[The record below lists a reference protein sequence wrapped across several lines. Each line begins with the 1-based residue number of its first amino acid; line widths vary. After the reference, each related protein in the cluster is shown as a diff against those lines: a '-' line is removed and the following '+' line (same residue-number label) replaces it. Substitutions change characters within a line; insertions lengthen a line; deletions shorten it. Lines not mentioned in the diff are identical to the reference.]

1 MNYWWTA
8 DYHINHKNIIEYC
21 NRPFKSLKQM
31 NDTIIRNHNE
41 RVKEEDTV
49 FHIGDFCF
57 KNSNGGKVG
66 EGVPVK
72 SSEIEKQLNGKIIHI
87 KGNHDK
93 NNSTKTIIH
102 NCKISFGGK
111 IINLVHNPEHRNYDV
126 DINFTGHVHEKWEI
140 KRFRK
145 EYKVTDCINVGVDVH
160 NFYPQSFNE
169 IISRYSKWKKSKGIL
184 DEIGIRR
191 RK

>member
-1 MNYWWTA
+1 
-8 DYHINHKNIIEYC
+8 
-21 NRPFKSLKQM
+21 M
-31 NDTIIRNHNE
+31 NDTIIRNHNS
-41 RVKEEDTV
+41 RVKEDDTV

-57 KNSNGGKVG
+57 KNSKNGKAG

-111 IINLVHNPEHRNYDV
+111 IINLVHNPEHCNYDAK
-126 DINFTGHVHEKWEI
+126 INFTGHVHEKWEI
-140 KRFRK
+140 ERMQQYHK
-145 EYKVTDCINVGVDVH
+145 YTDCVNVGVDVW
-160 NFYPQSFNE
+160 NFMPVSFDE
-169 IISRYSKWKKSKGIL
+169 IIGRYSKWLKTNFKKKYL
-184 DEIGIRR
+184 EEW
-191 RK
+191 KK